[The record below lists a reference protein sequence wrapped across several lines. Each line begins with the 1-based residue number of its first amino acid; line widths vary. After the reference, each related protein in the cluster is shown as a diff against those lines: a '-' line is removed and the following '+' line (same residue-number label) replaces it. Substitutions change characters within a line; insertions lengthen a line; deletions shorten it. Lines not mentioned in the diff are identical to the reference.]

1 MDIPLLIRLL
11 CCLLFEPKWLHTA
24 TKPSAKLRLDFLP
37 GEAQFLQG
45 SITAYFKYS
54 EVSPAKVLLNTT
66 QVVLNLSADFKQYVI

>member
-1 MDIPLLIRLL
+1 M
-11 CCLLFEPKWLHTA
+11 
-24 TKPSAKLRLDFLP
+24 LRLDFLP